1 MSNNQNVI
9 KAVQAAWEHEPRIN
23 LHTHP
28 LTISYQN
35 QVLTVEGE
43 VQDIAAKKLCMELAI
58 AVPGVTGIVDR
69 LHVTPAVRVGDGA
82 ILAAVRDVLLQEPA
96 LQDSAVRVRNK
107 GRVEMIRE
115 SVVLNSGVIELSVND
130 GVVLLDDH
138 VPSLTQKRLAGVLA
152 WWVPGSRDVINGMA
166 VEPYEEDNDEE
177 LLDAVRLVLEKDP
190 FVNADQIRV
199 SAKHSMITL
208 EGLVI
213 NDVQR
218 RMAEN
223 DAWYVFGVDK
233 VTNKLQI
240 ET

>member
-1 MSNNQNVI
+1 MSKNHHII
-9 KAVQAAWEHEPRIN
+9 KAVQAAWEHEAQIN

-28 LTISYQN
+28 VTMSYEN
-35 QVLTVEGE
+35 EVLTLEGE
-43 VQDIAAKKLCMELAI
+43 VQDVAAKKLCMELAI

-69 LHVTPAVRVGDGA
+69 LHVTPAMRIGDGA

-96 LQDSAVRVRNK
+96 LQDCAVRVRNK
-107 GRVEMIRE
+107 GRVETIRE
-115 SVVLNSGVIELSVND
+115 SAAPNSGVIELSVND

-138 VPSLTQKRLAGVLA
+138 VPSLGQKRLAGVLA

-166 VEPYEEDNDEE
+166 VEPHEEDNDEE

-199 SAKHSMITL
+199 SAKQSVITL

-213 NDVQR
+213 NDMQR
-218 RMAEN
+218 RMAVN

-233 VTNKLQI
+233 VINMLQMQ
-240 ET
+240 T

>member
-240 ET
+240 QS

>member
-1 MSNNQNVI
+1 MSKNHHII
-9 KAVQAAWEHEPRIN
+9 KAVQAAWEHELRIN

-28 LTISYQN
+28 VIISDDN
-35 QVLTVEGE
+35 GVLTLEGE
-43 VQDIAAKKLCMELAI
+43 VQDIAAKKLSMELAI

-69 LHVTPAVRVGDGA
+69 LHVTPAIRVGDGA
-82 ILAAVRDVLLQEPA
+82 ILTAVRDVLLQELA
-96 LQDSAVRVRNK
+96 LQDCAVRVRNK
-107 GRVEMIRE
+107 GKVETIRE
-115 SVVLNSGVIELSVND
+115 AAAPNSGVIELSVND

-138 VPSLTQKRLAGVLA
+138 VPSLAQKRLAGVLA

-166 VEPYEEDNDEE
+166 VEPPEEDNDEE
-177 LLDAVRLVLEKDP
+177 MLDAVRLVLEKDP

-199 SAKHSMITL
+199 SAKKSVITL

-233 VTNKLQI
+233 VIDTLQI
-240 ET
+240 QT